1 MTTILNYSNFR
12 RRRDYNQEESY
23 KIKISN
29 KEISNEEISKEEISK
44 EEISKEEISKEEI
57 NLFQGG
63 YTVEN
68 FNGNNNFINY
78 LINRRLSSN
87 SSGFSSHIA
96 AFVSK
101 IGSKKQCLLRKKGK
115 HRDRRKL

>member
-1 MTTILNYSNFR
+1 MTTIKHHSYFR

-23 KIKISN
+23 KMKMAKEEIKISN
-29 KEISNEEISKEEISK
+29 D
-44 EEISKEEISKEEI
+44 EI

-63 YTVEN
+63 YTVDN
-68 FNGNNNFINY
+68 LNGNNTFINY
-78 LINRRLSSN
+78 LIKRRLSSN

-101 IGSKKQCLLRKKGK
+101 IGSKKQCLLRRKGK
-115 HRDRRKL
+115 HRYRRKL

>member
-29 KEISNEEISKEEISK
+29 KEISNEEISNEE
-44 EEISKEEISKEEI
+44 
-57 NLFQGG
+57 NLFKGG

-96 AFVSK
+96 TFVSK

>member
-1 MTTILNYSNFR
+1 MTTIQHYSNFR

-29 KEISNEEISKEEISK
+29 
-44 EEISKEEISKEEI
+44 EEISKEEI
-57 NLFQGG
+57 NLFKGG

-68 FNGNNNFINY
+68 LNGNNNFINY

-115 HRDRRKL
+115 HRGRRKL

>member
-1 MTTILNYSNFR
+1 MTTIQHYYNFR

-23 KIKISN
+23 KIKM
-29 KEISNEEISKEEISK
+29 SNEEINQE
-44 EEISKEEISKEEI
+44 

-63 YTVEN
+63 YTVDN
-68 FNGNNNFINY
+68 FNGNNTFINY
-78 LINRRLSSN
+78 LIKRRLSSN

-96 AFVSK
+96 AFVPK
-101 IGSKKQCLLRKKGK
+101 IGSKKQCLLRRKGK

>member
-1 MTTILNYSNFR
+1 MTTIQHYSNFR

-23 KIKISN
+23 KIKMSN
-29 KEISNEEISKEEISK
+29 QEINQE
-44 EEISKEEISKEEI
+44 

-63 YTVEN
+63 YTVDN
-68 FNGNNNFINY
+68 FNGNNTFINY
-78 LINRRLSSN
+78 LIKRRLSSN

-101 IGSKKQCLLRKKGK
+101 ISSKKQCLLRRKGK
-115 HRDRRKL
+115 HRYRRKL

>member
-1 MTTILNYSNFR
+1 MTTIQHCSNFR

-23 KIKISN
+23 KMKMAKEEIKISN
-29 KEISNEEISKEEISK
+29 D
-44 EEISKEEISKEEI
+44 EI

-63 YTVEN
+63 YTVDN
-68 FNGNNNFINY
+68 LNGNNTFINY
-78 LINRRLSSN
+78 LIKRRLSSN

-101 IGSKKQCLLRKKGK
+101 IGTKKQCLLRRKGK
-115 HRDRRKL
+115 HRYRRKL

>member
-1 MTTILNYSNFR
+1 MTMIQHYSNFR

-23 KIKISN
+23 KMAKKEIKISN
-29 KEISNEEISKEEISK
+29 
-44 EEISKEEISKEEI
+44 EEI

-63 YTVEN
+63 YTVKN
-68 FNGNNNFINY
+68 LNGNNTFINY
-78 LINRRLSSN
+78 LIKRRLSSN

-101 IGSKKQCLLRKKGK
+101 IGSKKQCLLRRKGK
-115 HRDRRKL
+115 HRYRRKL

>member
-1 MTTILNYSNFR
+1 MTTIQNYSNFR

-29 KEISNEEISKEEISK
+29 KEI
-44 EEISKEEISKEEI
+44 
-57 NLFQGG
+57 NLFKGG

>member
-1 MTTILNYSNFR
+1 MTTIRNYSNFR
-12 RRRDYNQEESY
+12 RRRDYNQEEFY
-23 KIKISN
+23 KIK
-29 KEISNEEISKEEISK
+29 ISKEEISK
-44 EEISKEEISKEEI
+44 EEISKEEISNQE
-57 NLFQGG
+57 NLFKGG

>member
-1 MTTILNYSNFR
+1 MTTIQNYSNFR

-23 KIKISN
+23 KIK
-29 KEISNEEISKEEISK
+29 ISK

-68 FNGNNNFINY
+68 LNGNNNFINY

>member
-23 KIKISN
+23 KIKIS
-29 KEISNEEISKEEISK
+29 
-44 EEISKEEISKEEI
+44 KEEI
-57 NLFQGG
+57 NLFEGG

-68 FNGNNNFINY
+68 LNVNNNFINY

-101 IGSKKQCLLRKKGK
+101 ISSKKQCLLRKKGK

>member
-23 KIKISN
+23 KIKIS
-29 KEISNEEISKEEISK
+29 
-44 EEISKEEISKEEI
+44 KEEI
-57 NLFQGG
+57 NLFKGG

-68 FNGNNNFINY
+68 LNSNNNFINY

-101 IGSKKQCLLRKKGK
+101 ISSKKQCLLRKKGK

>member
-1 MTTILNYSNFR
+1 MTTIQHYTNFR
-12 RRRDYNQEESY
+12 RRRDYSKKELSKVESY

-29 KEISNEEISKEEISK
+29 KESSNEESSNEEINEE
-44 EEISKEEISKEEI
+44 

-68 FNGNNNFINY
+68 LNGTNTFINY
-78 LINRRLSSN
+78 LIKRRLSSN

-101 IGSKKQCLLRKKGK
+101 LGSKKQCLLRKKGK
-115 HRDRRKL
+115 HRGRRKL

>member
-23 KIKISN
+23 KIKIS
-29 KEISNEEISKEEISK
+29 KDEISKEEISK
-44 EEISKEEISKEEI
+44 DEI

-68 FNGNNNFINY
+68 LNSNNNFINY

-96 AFVSK
+96 AFVPK

-115 HRDRRKL
+115 HRDRRKF

>member
-1 MTTILNYSNFR
+1 MTTIQHYSNFR
-12 RRRDYNQEESY
+12 RRPNYVQEESY
-23 KIKISN
+23 KMKMA
-29 KEISNEEISKEEISK
+29 KEEIYN
-44 EEISKEEISKEEI
+44 EE
-57 NLFQGG
+57 NLFKGG

-101 IGSKKQCLLRKKGK
+101 IGSKKQCLLRRKGK
-115 HRDRRKL
+115 HRYRRKL

>member
-1 MTTILNYSNFR
+1 MTTIQNYSNFR
-12 RRRDYNQEESY
+12 WRRDYNQEESY
-23 KIKISN
+23 KIKIS
-29 KEISNEEISKEEISK
+29 
-44 EEISKEEISKEEI
+44 KEEISKEEI
-57 NLFQGG
+57 NLFKGG

>member
-23 KIKISN
+23 KIKMA
-29 KEISNEEISKEEISK
+29 K

-68 FNGNNNFINY
+68 LNGNNNFINY

>member
-1 MTTILNYSNFR
+1 MTTIQNYSNFR

-23 KIKISN
+23 KIKMA
-29 KEISNEEISKEEISK
+29 KEEISK
-44 EEISKEEISKEEI
+44 EEISKEEISNKEI
-57 NLFQGG
+57 NLFKGG

-115 HRDRRKL
+115 HRYRRKL

>member
-1 MTTILNYSNFR
+1 MTTIQHYSNFR

-23 KIKISN
+23 KMKMAKEEIKISN
-29 KEISNEEISKEEISK
+29 D
-44 EEISKEEISKEEI
+44 EI

-63 YTVEN
+63 YTVDN
-68 FNGNNNFINY
+68 LNGNNTFINY
-78 LINRRLSSN
+78 LIKRRLSSN

-101 IGSKKQCLLRKKGK
+101 ISTKKQCLLRRKGK
-115 HRDRRKL
+115 HRYRRKL

>member
-1 MTTILNYSNFR
+1 MTTIQHYSNSNFR
-12 RRRDYNQEESY
+12 RRPNYNHEESY
-23 KIKISN
+23 KMKIV
-29 KEISNEEISKEEISK
+29 KEETNEE
-44 EEISKEEISKEEI
+44 

-68 FNGNNNFINY
+68 LNGNNTFINY
-78 LINRRLSSN
+78 LIKRRLSSN

-101 IGSKKQCLLRKKGK
+101 IGSKKQCLLRRKGK
-115 HRDRRKL
+115 HRYRRKL

>member
-23 KIKISN
+23 KIKMA
-29 KEISNEEISKEEISK
+29 K

-57 NLFQGG
+57 NLFLGG

-68 FNGNNNFINY
+68 LNGNNNFINY

>member
-1 MTTILNYSNFR
+1 MTTIQNYSNFR

-29 KEISNEEISKEEISK
+29 KEISKEEIYN
-44 EEISKEEISKEEI
+44 EE
-57 NLFQGG
+57 NLFKGG

-115 HRDRRKL
+115 HRYRRKL